1 MRWQS
6 MLKRILILLMLPL
19 VFLGCGDDA
28 LNIKIRYD
36 QIQGLKEGDRVVFE
50 QNHIGKVTGISYRA
64 DSYYV
69 ADLAI
74 KNHFA
79 NAATENSKFFIIADP
94 QNTGRKA
101 IEIIQTRRG
110 GIPLQDGAIVEG
122 STKFSAIFSKISA
135 DFEEGLEDLEKQ
147 FEQFFEDLRSVP
159 ESEEFKKLEKELER
173 LAEEMKRSG
182 KLAREKIQKELLPQL
197 KEAIE
202 KLRERLR
209 KLGREEELEP
219 LEIQI
224 EKIREI

>member
-1 MRWQS
+1 
-6 MLKRILILLMLPL
+6 MLKRILILFMLAL
-19 VFLGCGDDA
+19 AFWGCGDSA

-36 QIQGLKEGDRVVFE
+36 QIQGLKEGDRLIFE
-50 QNHIGKVTGISYRA
+50 HNHIGKVTGVSYSV
-64 DSYYV
+64 DGYYV
-69 ADLAI
+69 ADLQI

-79 NAATENSKFFIIADP
+79 NAATENSKFFIIADLRNKGSKAI
-94 QNTGRKA
+94 QMIQTGR
-101 IEIIQTRRG
+101 G
-110 GIPLQDGAIVEG
+110 GTPLQDGAIVEG
-122 STKFSAIFSKISA
+122 STKFLAIFSKISA
-135 DFEEGLEDLEKQ
+135 DFEKGLEDLKKQ
-147 FEQFFEDLRSVP
+147 FEQFFEDLRRVP

-182 KLAREKIQKELLPQL
+182 KLAREKIRKELLPQL
-197 KEAIE
+197 EEAIE